1 MTAQFPYLKAL
12 SESNDLT
19 PVMYGEV
26 NDRQRVDYD
35 GRNRDEYFDTTDKRA
50 LVAKRQKQM
59 NERRK
64 KWSQKEPVATVTIK
78 QIPTRVNT
86 LLNENIDFPLLKYL
100 TSLQQKITSNG
111 DCKKSHIERHTI
123 RRNK

>member
-1 MTAQFPYLKAL
+1 MTAKFPYLKAL
-12 SESNDLT
+12 SESKDLT

-64 KWSQKEPVATVTIK
+64 KWSQKEPVATVTVK

-86 LLNENIDFPLLKYL
+86 LIN
-100 TSLQQKITSNG
+100 
-111 DCKKSHIERHTI
+111 
-123 RRNK
+123 

>member
-64 KWSQKEPVATVTIK
+64 KLSQKEPVATVTVK

-100 TSLQQKITSNG
+100 TSLQQNITSNG
-111 DCKKSHIERHTI
+111 DCEKSHIERNTL
-123 RRNK
+123 R